1 MHPAVSNGSY
11 DVTRIRADFPAL
23 SMQVYGK
30 PLVYLNGVPIFT
42 NNLPAGPINYLTYA
56 PGVVGGTDETTFYSQ
71 PVDPALLVS
80 GRNVLAAEVHQCNAG
95 SSDIIFDLELSGQ
108 ALPPNQSPSAFA
120 GADQTITLPAA
131 ATLNGSASDD
141 GLPIPPSLLTFTW
154 SKISGPGTVTFTNA
168 SALCTTASFSAAG
181 TYVLRLSATDGTL
194 SASDDLAVTANAQA
208 QPPFSIDSVDI
219 FTGASTL
226 LRFRF
231 TAIAGQ
237 TYTVQFRDSLMTG
250 VWSKLT
256 DVPAQPSA
264 HTVEITDP
272 ILPASTQ
279 RFYRVV
285 APQQP

>member
-1 MHPAVSNGSY
+1 MTNLVVSVQRDDG
-11 DVTRIRADFPAL
+11 V
-23 SMQVYGK
+23 
-30 PLVYLNGVPIFT
+30 LVYLNGVPIFT

-56 PGVVGGTDETTFYSQ
+56 PGIVGGTDETAFYSQ

-95 SSDIIFDLELSGQ
+95 SSDIVFDLELSGQ
-108 ALPPNQSPSAFA
+108 AATPNQSPSAFA

-141 GLPIPPSLLTFTW
+141 GLPSPPSLLAVTW

-181 TYVLRLSATDGTL
+181 TYVLRLTASDGTL
-194 SASDDLAVTANAQA
+194 LASDDLTVTANTPA

-219 FTGASTL
+219 FSGASTL

-237 TYTVQFRDSLMTG
+237 TYTVQYCDSLTNG

-256 DVPAQPSA
+256 DVPAQASA